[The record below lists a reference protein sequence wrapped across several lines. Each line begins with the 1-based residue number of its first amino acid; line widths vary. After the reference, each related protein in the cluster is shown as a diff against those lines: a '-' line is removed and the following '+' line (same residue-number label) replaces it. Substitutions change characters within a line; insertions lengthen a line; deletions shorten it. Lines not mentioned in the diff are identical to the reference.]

1 MAGSS
6 LTKRNRR
13 LKVHRGDQTWT
24 SRPTTAPGD
33 RGWESDDSAAWS
45 AGERAANMSASAKSA
60 EKARPKQPGHR
71 GELICASQAKK
82 AATTEQLRNA
92 DTYRRNQLSRMPL
105 DLDGWDVH
113 AALSGNDPA
122 ITHGGL
128 FDWSIQDSGRVGLAA
143 ASAMGTGLAA
153 AFASA
158 SLLSALRAHGSHPH
172 TPDEMLGR
180 LNQDIWRGSAGD
192 QYANA
197 WYAVLDP
204 SSGQLDY
211 SLAGSA
217 ELLLCR
223 SGQTKRIDTIALS
236 ALGVDPETPFCQ
248 ACVQLRVGDT
258 LLIAIDN
265 GQTAARPTIPDSM
278 GDWLLPP
285 RMAAKE
291 LVEAADG
298 WLPGASPH
306 QMSLLAIRCCGP

>member
-180 LNQDIWRGSAGD
+180 LNQATNTPTHGTRFWIHPVDSLTT
-192 QYANA
+192 A
-197 WYAVLDP
+197 W
-204 SSGQLDY
+204 Q
-211 SLAGSA
+211 
-217 ELLLCR
+217 
-223 SGQTKRIDTIALS
+223 
-236 ALGVDPETPFCQ
+236 
-248 ACVQLRVGDT
+248 
-258 LLIAIDN
+258 
-265 GQTAARPTIPDSM
+265 ARPSYFY
-278 GDWLLPP
+278 
-285 RMAAKE
+285 AAAGKQN
-291 LVEAADG
+291 G
-298 WLPGASPH
+298 STQSPCQH
-306 QMSLLAIRCCGP
+306 